1 MKVVMLAAGIGS
13 RLGATQE
20 EQIPKVLLRFGGKS
34 LLQRHIEI
42 FQRRGI
48 KEMVLAVGFRHEEVE
63 REIAAIGA
71 QDFVRTVLNKD
82 YTEGNIVTLWT
93 VREDLCT
100 NEPVLLM
107 DADVLYDEEIIAR
120 LIKSPHENCLLI
132 DRDFDP
138 GDEPV
143 KICIR
148 GDQIIEFRKWL
159 TADFD
164 YCGESIGFFK
174 LSPQI
179 AKQLIDQTGH
189 YIAQSLREAPYEDAI
204 RDLLLTAPS
213 GTFACEDATGVP
225 WIEIDFQE
233 DVERA
238 KNEILPRIKVS

>member
-1 MKVVMLAAGIGS
+1 MRVVMLAAGVGS
-13 RLGATQE
+13 RLEATPE
-20 EQIPKVLLRFGGKS
+20 EQMPKVLLRFGGKS

-42 FQRRGI
+42 FQRQGI
-48 KEMVLAVGFRHEEVE
+48 KEMVLAVGFRHKEIE

-100 NEPVLLM
+100 DEPVLLM
-107 DADVLYDEEIIAR
+107 DADVLYDEEITVR
-120 LIKSPHENCLLI
+120 LINSPHKNCLLI

-148 GDQIIEFRKWL
+148 DNQIIEFRKWL
-159 TADFD
+159 TAEFD

-179 AKQLIDQTGH
+179 AKQLIAQTGL
-189 YIAQSLREAPYEDAI
+189 YIAQKNREAPYEEAI
-204 RDLLLTAPS
+204 RDLLLTASP
-213 GTFACEDATGVP
+213 GTFACEDATGLP

-238 KNEILPRIKVS
+238 KTEILPQIEAP